1 MHRAAHLLTALLT
14 LTCGLASGQT
24 PDPRRPGPPPGE
36 GGPRRPPGE
45 RGDRGGDW
53 RGGFSPGFG
62 RPPMKSEAYDKLP
75 EEDKKRIREAM
86 DRVWGRP
93 EVIEARE
100 RTLKAHADLR
110 DTIRVSLEKTDPEV
124 AVLLKKIEP
133 EQGFDPR
140 QLPPMPSVD
149 SAEFAPAVTLRLE
162 MDLMMFAKPDRK
174 DATKLFHQRLME
186 KAEVQAALKQVQDT
200 LGEQRIQ
207 AAHKLRQTYREAAY
221 REIQSTRGRPPGEA
235 PKP

>member
-1 MHRAAHLLTALLT
+1 
-14 LTCGLASGQT
+14 
-24 PDPRRPGPPPGE
+24 
-36 GGPRRPPGE
+36 
-45 RGDRGGDW
+45 
-53 RGGFSPGFG
+53 
-62 RPPMKSEAYDKLP
+62 MKSEAYDKLP

-140 QLPPMPSVD
+140 QLPPMPAVD

-162 MDLMMFAKPDRK
+162 MDLLMFAKPDRK
-174 DATKLFHQRLME
+174 EATKLFHQSLMA
-186 KAEVQAALKQVQDT
+186 KPEVQAALKQVQVT
-200 LGEQRIQ
+200 RGEERIQ
-207 AAHKLRQTYREAAY
+207 AAQKLRQTYREAAY
-221 REIQSTRGRPPGEA
+221 REFQTTRSRPPGEA
-235 PKP
+235 PKPESK